1 MFNLIM
7 LPFDW
12 RYNIETIAVVR
23 VFEHTHK
30 HVSDQ
35 FKQDGK
41 PVLDRLIRLPCLFM
55 QEGTGKELAYVGK
68 INSATV
74 VGKDISFEYTLDMN
88 VPSML
93 NSMIYANCKSL
104 DMLSHYEFFRNH
116 WAVKDIDLYQF
127 LFRTF
132 RPSLHVE

>member
-7 LPFDW
+7 RPSDW
-12 RYNIETIAVVR
+12 HSDIETMAVDR
-23 VFEHTHK
+23 VFEYTHN
-30 HVSDQ
+30 HISDQ
-35 FKQDGK
+35 FKRDGEL
-41 PVLDRLIRLPCLFM
+41 VLDRLIRLPCLFM
-55 QEGTGKELAYVGK
+55 QEGLGKELAYVGK

-104 DMLSHYEFFRNH
+104 DMRNHDEFFRNH
-116 WAVKDIDLYQF
+116 WAVKDVDLYQF

-132 RPSLHVE
+132 IPSPHVG